1 MALKGQRVTIEEDI
15 TLTCNVASTRGFM
28 AVYATAGSG
37 IALGDRAGVCTIA
50 STSSGY
56 KPAGILMND
65 VVDIDTTKYQLNP
78 HKDETLIN
86 ERVTLLRKGRIT
98 TNALVSG
105 QTPTAGD
112 KAYLG
117 ATGKLTGSYVND
129 VATPRVG
136 TFIAAKDENGYVTA
150 DINLPM

>member
-15 TLTCNVASTRGFM
+15 SLTCDVASARGFM
-28 AVYATAGSG
+28 TVYSTAGSG
-37 IALGDRAGVCTIA
+37 IALGDRAGICTISA
-50 STSSGY
+50 TSSGY

-65 VVDIDTTKYQLNP
+65 VVDVDTTKYQLNV
-78 HKDETLIN
+78 HKDETLID

-136 TFIAAKDENGYVTA
+136 TFVAAKDENGYVTA